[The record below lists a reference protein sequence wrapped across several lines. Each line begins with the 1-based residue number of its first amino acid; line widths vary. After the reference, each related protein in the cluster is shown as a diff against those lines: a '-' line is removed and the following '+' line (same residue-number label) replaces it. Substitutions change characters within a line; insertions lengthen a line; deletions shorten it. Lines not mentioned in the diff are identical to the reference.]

1 MTAAAADENVI
12 RVTQIEEP
20 EDEEGQKLVIDAWP
34 NLVKSMMKKTAFKSV
49 TYVEEET
56 VDEEDEPFT
65 YRGLDLVLPAD
76 YDDKTDALL
85 AELNKLAKAL
95 LKLAGDTSG
104 VFVIE
109 RDDVSVEVS
118 DEDGYDKDELSDLLD

>member
-1 MTAAAADENVI
+1 MSADNII
-12 RVTQIEEP
+12 RATQIEEP
-20 EDEEGQKLVIDAWP
+20 ADEEGQKLVIDAWP
-34 NLVKSMMKKTAFKSV
+34 SLVKAMTKKTAFASI
-49 TYVEEET
+49 TYVEDET
-56 VDEEDEPFT
+56 VDEDDQPFT
-65 YRGLDLVLPAD
+65 YRGLDLVLPVD

-109 RDDVSVEVS
+109 RDDVSVEIS
-118 DEDGYDKDELSDLLD
+118 DEDGYDKDELGDLLD